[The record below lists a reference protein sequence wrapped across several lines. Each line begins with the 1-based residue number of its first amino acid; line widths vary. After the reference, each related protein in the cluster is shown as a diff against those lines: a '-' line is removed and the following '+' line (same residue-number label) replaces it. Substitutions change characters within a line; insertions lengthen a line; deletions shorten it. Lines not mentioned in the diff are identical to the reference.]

1 MSRKAKYQ
9 HLLEKSVQASLSA
22 IEIYNKPDFKYREE
36 SFSILMVNAWEL
48 LLKAKI
54 LQDNNNDLKSLYII
68 DKEQKRKNG
77 TAFKSP
83 KFKTNRAD
91 NFLTIEITRAVNL
104 LSIDERLKE
113 NILLLVEIR
122 DNAIHFY
129 NDSKLFEKKVLEIGT
144 ASLKSY
150 VESVKEWFVY
160 DLSQYNFYLMPLSF
174 YHPHEWKSY
183 SINQEDT
190 QHQNLLNYISE
201 VEKRFPSDVRAKHNI
216 SLILETKFV
225 KSKSINAIPVR
236 YTKDNGTITISIDSE
251 EKFADKY
258 KWTFRDDL
266 VTKLK
271 ERYSD
276 IAFDRRFRS
285 IINEL
290 EKNPNYCGVRYLD
303 FKSKKGGKKIFYD
316 PNIVVEFDKYYTKK

>member
-22 IEIYNKPDFKYREE
+22 IEVYNKPDFKYREE

-91 NFLTIEITRAVNL
+91 NFLTIEITRALNL
-104 LSIDERLKE
+104 LSLDERLKE

-144 ASLKSY
+144 ATLKSY

-174 YHPHEWKSY
+174 YHPHEWESY
-183 SINQEDT
+183 SINQEDI

-201 VEKRFPSDVRAKHNI
+201 VEKKFPSDVRAKHNI

-236 YTKDNGTITISIDSE
+236 FTKNDGTITISIDSE

-258 KWTFRDDL
+258 KWSFKDHLIPFLR
-266 VTKLK
+266 
-271 ERYSD
+271 ERYCN
-276 IAFDRRFRS
+276 IKFDQDFRKVIS
-285 IINEL
+285 AL
-290 EKNPNYCGVRYLD
+290 EDDQNYCGIRYLD
-303 FKSKKGGKKIFYD
+303 FNKKKGGKKKFYD
-316 PNIVVEFDKYYTKK
+316 PNIVVEFDKHYTKK